1 MRLTRRRGGGQEE
14 GLLHSLVLALKKG
27 DTRTRLSFLLMGSG
41 CLFRGQIGRGMLYL
55 LAEGLFFLYLFGF
68 GWKYLAK
75 FPTLGTQTQYRVFD
89 EEAGIYRIT
98 AGDNSMEILL
108 FSVVTIVLI
117 LLFLRLYAGN
127 IRAAWRAQRQ
137 QAAGEPLVSF
147 REDLRSLADSRYHTT
162 LLALPTLLVFIFTV
176 LPLVFMVLIA
186 FTNFDKAHQPPGNLF
201 TWVGF
206 ENFKNLFIG
215 STQTSKT
222 FFHLLGWTVVWA
234 IFATFLNYLLGMIVA
249 LMINKHDIRGK
260 GLWRTLFVI
269 PIAVPQFVT
278 LLLMSQLL
286 SSEGTGGAINV
297 LLQELGWISSPIGFL
312 TDPTLAKISV
322 IVVNIWIGIPYT
334 ILITTGILMNIP
346 EEMYES
352 ARIDG
357 AGPAR
362 TFFSITLPYM
372 LFVTT
377 PYLITQFVGN
387 FNNFNVIYLLTG
399 GGPLSLDYFQ
409 AGKTDLLVTWLYKQ
423 TVNQQNYNLASTIG
437 IIVFII
443 SAGLSLLVY
452 NSSASA
458 RKEEQF
464 Q

>member
-1 MRLTRRRGGGQEE
+1 MTLVKRRHSRQRGG
-14 GLLHSLVLALKKG
+14 LLRNMLTALGRG
-27 DTRTRLSFLLMGSG
+27 DALTRLSFLLMGSG
-41 CLFRGQIGRGMLYL
+41 CLFRGQIGRGLLYL
-55 LAEGLFFLYLFGF
+55 ASQILFFLYLFGF
-68 GWKYLAK
+68 GWPYLAK
-75 FPTLGTQTQYRVFD
+75 LPTLGTETQHRVFD
-89 EEAGIYRIT
+89 EELGIYRIT

-108 FSVVTIVLI
+108 FGVVTLVAIF
-117 LLFLRLYAGN
+117 LFLRIYAGN
-127 IRAAWRAQRQ
+127 VCAALQAQDQ
-137 QAAGEPLVSF
+137 KSKGEKLVSF
-147 REDLRSLADSRYHTT
+147 REDWHALADKKYHV
-162 LLALPTLLVFIFTV
+162 LLLTPPVLLVFVFTV
-176 LPLVFMVLIA
+176 LPLLFMVLIA

-206 ENFKNLFIG
+206 ENFRALFSG
-215 STQTSKT
+215 SGQTSST
-222 FFHLLGWTVVWA
+222 FFRLFGWTVVWA
-234 IFATFLNYLLGMIVA
+234 IFATFLNYLLGMAVA
-249 LMINKHDIRGK
+249 LLINKRGIRAK

-286 SSEGTGGAINV
+286 SAEGTGGAFNV
-297 LLQELGWISSPIGFL
+297 LLQQLGLVQQPIPFL
-312 TDPTLAKISV
+312 SDGTLAKITV
-322 IVVNIWIGIPYT
+322 IAVNIWIGIPYT
-334 ILITTGILMNIP
+334 ILITSGILMNIP
-346 EEMYES
+346 VDMYES

-357 AGPAR
+357 AGPFR

-387 FNNFNVIYLLTG
+387 FNNFNVIFLLTG
-399 GGPLSLDYFQ
+399 GGPLSLDYYQ

-423 TVNQQNYNLASTIG
+423 TVDQQNYNLASAIG
-437 IIVFII
+437 IIVFLV

-452 NSSASA
+452 NSSSSA

>member
-1 MRLTRRRGGGQEE
+1 MRRKRPRHSATRAGLWRTVPLALRRGD
-14 GLLHSLVLALKKG
+14 A
-27 DTRTRLSFLLMGSG
+27 RTRLSFLLMGSG
-41 CLFRGQIGRGMLYL
+41 CFLRGQVIQGLLYL
-55 LAEGLFFLYLFGF
+55 LSEGLFIVYLWRF
-68 GWKYLAK
+68 GWPYLRK
-75 FPTLGTQTQYRVFD
+75 FPTLGTQTQTRVFD
-89 EEAGIYRIT
+89 EEAGIYRLT

-108 FSVVTIVLI
+108 FGVVTLLLI
-117 LLFLRLYAGN
+117 GVFLWLYAAN
-127 IRAAWRAQRQ
+127 IRAAWTAQQQ
-137 QAAGEPLVSF
+137 QAAGQCPTPF
-147 REDLRSLADSRYHTT
+147 RTVWRSLADRRYHQT
-162 LLALPTLLVFIFTV
+162 LLALPTLLVTVFTV
-176 LPLVFMVLIA
+176 LPLIFMVLIA

-201 TWVGF
+201 TWVGLD
-206 ENFKNLFIG
+206 NFRDLFSG
-215 STQTSKT
+215 TGQRSTT
-222 FFHLLGWTVVWA
+222 FFHLLAWTVVWA
-234 IFATFLNYLLGMIVA
+234 VFATFLNYLLGMVVA
-249 LMINKHDIRGK
+249 LMINKHSIRAK
-260 GLWRTLFVI
+260 GLWRTLFII

-278 LLLMSQLL
+278 LMFMSQLL
-286 SSEGTGGAINV
+286 SSEGTGGAVNV
-297 LLQELGWISSPIGFL
+297 LLQQCGWIQAPIPFL
-312 TDPTLAKISV
+312 TDDALARITV

-334 ILITTGILMNIP
+334 MLITTGILMNIP

-372 LFVTT
+372 LFITT

-399 GGPLSLDYFQ
+399 GGPLSLEYYQ

-437 IIVFII
+437 ILVFLL

-452 NSSASA
+452 RSSASS
-458 RKEEQF
+458 RKEDQF

>member
-1 MRLTRRRGGGQEE
+1 MRLKRRRHSGQEE
-14 GLLHSLVLALKKG
+14 GLLRSLGLAMRRG
-27 DTRTRLSFLLMGSG
+27 DARTRLSFLLMGSG
-41 CLFRGQIGRGMLYL
+41 CLFRGQVVRGLLYL
-55 LAEGLFFLYLFGF
+55 LSEGLFFWYLFGF
-68 GWKYLAK
+68 GWRYLAK
-75 FPTLGTQTQYRVFD
+75 FPTLGTQTQTRVFD
-89 EEAGIYRIT
+89 EEAGIYRV
-98 AGDNSMEILL
+98 APGDNSMEILL
-108 FSVVTIVLI
+108 FSVVTILLI
-117 LLFLRLYAGN
+117 LVFLRLYAGN
-127 IRAAWRAQRQ
+127 VRTAWQAQQQ
-137 QAAGEPLVSF
+137 QARGERLPTF
-147 REDLRSLADSRYHTT
+147 RDDWRSLFDQRYHLT
-162 LLALPTLLVFIFTV
+162 LLTLPTLLVTIFTI
-176 LPLVFMVLIA
+176 LPLIFMVLIA

-206 ENFKNLFIG
+206 ENFRELFSG
-215 STQTSKT
+215 AGQKSYT
-222 FFHLLGWTVVWA
+222 FFHLFGWTVVWA
-234 IFATFLNYLLGMIVA
+234 IFATFLNYLLGMVVA
-249 LMINKHDIRGK
+249 LMINKRGIRAK

-278 LLLMSQLL
+278 LMLMSQLL

-297 LLQELGWISSPIGFL
+297 LLQQLGWISAPVNFL
-312 TDPTLAKISV
+312 TDGMLAKITV

-334 ILITTGILMNIP
+334 MLITTGILMNIP

-357 AGPAR
+357 ASPAR

-399 GGPLSLDYFQ
+399 GGPLSLDYYQ

-437 IIVFII
+437 IIVFIV

-458 RKEEQF
+458 RKEDQF